1 MPVRS
6 CRVTICD
13 LAGIAHTVQVSAATL
28 YEAVALG
35 LAAIRS
41 SDWVDGIPEGL
52 NAVTVEVRDA
62 PVEHS
67 VRLSDFLKW
76 LERGGGSPREIT
88 DRNRVRAI
96 MGLAAARPR

>member
-13 LAGIAHTVQVSAATL
+13 LAGVAHSVQVSAATL

-35 LAAIRS
+35 LAEIRKHS
-41 SDWVDGIPEGL
+41 WVDGIPEGL
-52 NAVTVEVRDA
+52 NVVTVEVHDT
-62 PVEHS
+62 PIEHA
-67 VRLSDFLKW
+67 VRLADFLKW

-96 MGLAAARPR
+96 LGLTVPR

>member
-6 CRVTICD
+6 CRVTISD
-13 LAGIAHTVQVSAATL
+13 MSGLAHSVQVSAATL

-76 LERGGGSPREIT
+76 LDRSGGTPLEIT
-88 DRNRVRAI
+88 TRNRARSILGRATTK
-96 MGLAAARPR
+96 